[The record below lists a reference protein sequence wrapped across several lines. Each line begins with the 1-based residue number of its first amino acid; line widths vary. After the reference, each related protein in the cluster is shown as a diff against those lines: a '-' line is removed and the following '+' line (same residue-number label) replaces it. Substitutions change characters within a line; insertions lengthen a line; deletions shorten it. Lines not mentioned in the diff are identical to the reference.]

1 MNTAY
6 ECNRTRIVVPLFR
19 SAFFAKYIV
28 KPGCHRQISQMKQG
42 SGCIQD
48 SEYTHLSNNLQTT
61 GCIAIEN
68 AACSLLDI
76 HGSTLRPAD
85 KEPVNVL
92 GPLSLL

>member
-6 ECNRTRIVVPLFR
+6 KCNRTRIVVALFR

-28 KPGCHRQISQMKQG
+28 KPWCHRQIFQMKQG

-48 SEYTHLSNNLQTT
+48 SEYTRVSNNLQTT
-61 GCIAIEN
+61 GCIATEN
-68 AACSLLDI
+68 AAGSLLDI

-85 KEPVNVL
+85 KKLINVL
-92 GPLSLL
+92 GPLS

>member
-6 ECNRTRIVVPLFR
+6 ECNRTRIVVALFR

-42 SGCIQD
+42 FGCIQD
-48 SEYTHLSNNLQTT
+48 SEHARVSNNLQMT
-61 GCIAIEN
+61 GCIATEN
-68 AACSLLDI
+68 AAGSLLDI